1 MRLHTF
7 RRRLL
12 LVLGVGALV
21 LLCLYIYGL
30 ITDHRLLTKLNRE
43 QRYADNV
50 LLLAKQVELNYA
62 EQNYSWANILLRG
75 EDLDEYHLHL
85 SNFYDSERQTQKLA
99 AQLSEQL
106 TNNDKLHRLTQH
118 FVNSLHELRK
128 KHRQALRLYNST
140 VESQNTTEEF
150 LSAITRQPT
159 AMLNNIEESV
169 RQYHSDTVKKL
180 QQRAQRDEIYFVVI
194 FISILTVL
202 TIILLWF
209 IDRSFARPITHA
221 ITTAQRVANGNL
233 NERIHIEQSGEFA
246 AFADAFN
253 LMLERLADSQAKL
266 NSLVKELQEE
276 IKRRE
281 NVEQSLRKEQQA
293 LAAANTELESFS
305 YSISHDL
312 RAPLRSMAGFAGV
325 LHEDYHDRLDE
336 EGMEHLERIR
346 QAAAKMGVL
355 IDKLLELA
363 VSTGWPLVRSAS
375 I

>member
-1 MRLHTF
+1 
-7 RRRLL
+7 
-12 LVLGVGALV
+12 
-21 LLCLYIYGL
+21 
-30 ITDHRLLTKLNRE
+30 
-43 QRYADNV
+43 
-50 LLLAKQVELNYA
+50 
-62 EQNYSWANILLRG
+62 
-75 EDLDEYHLHL
+75 
-85 SNFYDSERQTQKLA
+85 
-99 AQLSEQL
+99 
-106 TNNDKLHRLTQH
+106 
-118 FVNSLHELRK
+118 
-128 KHRQALRLYNST
+128 
-140 VESQNTTEEF
+140 
-150 LSAITRQPT
+150 
-159 AMLNNIEESV
+159 
-169 RQYHSDTVKKL
+169 
-180 QQRAQRDEIYFVVI
+180 
-194 FISILTVL
+194 
-202 TIILLWF
+202 
-209 IDRSFARPITHA
+209 
-221 ITTAQRVANGNL
+221 
-233 NERIHIEQSGEFA
+233 
-246 AFADAFN
+246 
-253 LMLERLADSQAKL
+253 MLERLADSQAKL